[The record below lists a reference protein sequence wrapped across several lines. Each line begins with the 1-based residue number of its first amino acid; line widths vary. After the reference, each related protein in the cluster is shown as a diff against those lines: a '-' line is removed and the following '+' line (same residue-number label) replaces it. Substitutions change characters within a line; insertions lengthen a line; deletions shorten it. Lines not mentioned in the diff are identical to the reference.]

1 MVVTAHVALPET
13 GKPSL
18 QYGIFQHST
27 TTSRQPEQLM
37 RRLSV
42 LPLLLIVTAVTP
54 LGGQTRDRA
63 RIAAAVDSIVADALK
78 DGRAAGMSV
87 ALVRGSDTL
96 VMKGYGFADLEF
108 DVPTPPAAI
117 YEIGSVTKQFT
128 AAAVLLLQEQGKL
141 SLDDELTKHLPDY
154 PTQGRRITIRRLLDH
169 TSGIKGYTEMPEFG
183 ELMVRKLP
191 RDTLTKLFAA
201 RPFEFEPGD
210 GAIYNNS
217 AYFLLGLVIEK
228 AGGVKYEDFIQ
239 THLFDR
245 TGMKNSRYCSE
256 RAVVKNRAHG
266 YDMGPGRRLV
276 RAAYLDHTWPYAGG
290 SICSTVGDLMAWNLA
305 LHGGRVLSSASYQE
319 LITPGT
325 LNDGTVLR
333 YAKGL
338 GVDSLLG
345 RRIIAHGG
353 GINGFLSD
361 LKYFP
366 DDSLHLA
373 VLVNTAGPVA
383 PGAIAMSIA
392 RIVLGPGPSP
402 AVTGFTGSPDELTG
416 TFRGPARGGEATV
429 TIAKDS
435 TGALTWKFRNAPP
448 APLLHF
454 GNGRFGVGNT
464 RITFVRES
472 GRVTRVRADFGAG
485 FSTFTRVP

>member
-1 MVVTAHVALPET
+1 
-13 GKPSL
+13 
-18 QYGIFQHST
+18 
-27 TTSRQPEQLM
+27 M
-37 RRLSV
+37 RRCAV
-42 LPLLLIVTAVTP
+42 LPLLLLAALVPP
-54 LGGQTRDRA
+54 LAGQTRDRA

-87 ALVRGSDTL
+87 ALVRGRDTL

-108 DVPTPPAAI
+108 AVATPPAAI

-141 SLDDELTKHLPDY
+141 SLEHELTRYLPDY
-154 PTQGRRITIRRLLDH
+154 PTQGRRLTIRRLLDH

-201 RPFEFEPGD
+201 RPFEFEPGE

-217 AYFLLGLVIEK
+217 AYFLLGLIIEM
-228 AGGVKYEDFIQ
+228 ASGTKYEDFIQ
-239 THLFDR
+239 THLFER
-245 TGMKNSRYCSE
+245 SGMKDSRYCSE
-256 RAVVKNRAHG
+256 RAVIKNRAHG
-266 YDMGPGRRLV
+266 YDMGPDRRLV
-276 RAAYLDHTWPYAGG
+276 RAAYLDHTWPYAAG
-290 SICSTVGDLMAWNLA
+290 SLCSTVGDLIAWNHA
-305 LHGGRVLSSASYQE
+305 LHGGRLLSSASYEE
-319 LITPGT
+319 LITPGK

-345 RRIIAHGG
+345 RRAIAHGG

-366 DDSLHLA
+366 DDSLHVA
-373 VLVNTAGPVA
+373 VLVNTAGPVS
-383 PGAIAMSIA
+383 PSAIATAIA
-392 RIVLGPGPSP
+392 RYVLGPAPDP
-402 AVTGFTGSPDELTG
+402 AITAFTGNADEYVG
-416 TFRGPARGGEATV
+416 AFRGPARGGEATV

-435 TGALTWKFRNAPP
+435 TGALTWKFRNGQPTR
-448 APLLHF
+448 LLHF
-454 GNGRFGVGNT
+454 RDGRFGAGNT
-464 RITFVRES
+464 RITFVREN
-472 GRVTRVRADFGAG
+472 GRAARVRADFGAG